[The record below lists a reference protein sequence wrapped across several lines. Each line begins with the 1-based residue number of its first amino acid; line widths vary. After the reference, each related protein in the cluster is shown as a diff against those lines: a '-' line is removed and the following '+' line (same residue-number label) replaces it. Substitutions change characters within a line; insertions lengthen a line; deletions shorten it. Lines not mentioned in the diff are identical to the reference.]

1 MADKKK
7 TKTSKRQTRAG
18 WGFPEGEK
26 RAHFFI
32 GGVSL
37 CGELEAY
44 VGPLD
49 KDTTAAATHMSRV
62 SEIIATNMSRV
73 SVGWMSPDGERLFD
87 RIDVLP

>member
-1 MADKKK
+1 MANKKK
-7 TKTSKRQTRAG
+7 TKKRQTRAG

-26 RAHFFI
+26 RAHFFV

-49 KDTTAAATHMSRV
+49 KDMTATPDDCPHCRKLIEAVLRTAKAA
-62 SEIIATNMSRV
+62 
-73 SVGWMSPDGERLFD
+73 
-87 RIDVLP
+87 